1 MTKLLINAHI
11 IDGIAEQPIEQ
22 GYLLI
27 DETAGVILAM
37 GTGDYSQHQAGLAP
51 EDVID
56 VAGGYITPGLIDC
69 HVHTMRDGSHSP
81 DVILRTEQPEI
92 IAIRCIRNAQRHLEV
107 GITTIKDNG
116 SPGLSAISAKKAF
129 DMGLFVGPYM
139 LAAGAPII
147 MTGGHFK
154 TGGVEIDGADQARKE
169 ARLHLKNG
177 ANFIKM
183 LASGGINS
191 PKGEEPGSPELT
203 VEEMKAAVEVAHAKG
218 RIASI
223 HAEGLEGIRNAL
235 AAGADTIE
243 HCCCADDDCITQF
256 VKQGVY
262 MIPTIKAIRI
272 VAEEDLGLPAQVVEK
287 AKKIAAVHFPVLQ
300 KAIKA
305 GVKIAAGTDSCS
317 PGFPPERYFEELLCY
332 EEAGMTRMN
341 VIKTATANAA
351 DAIGLAEE
359 LGTLKP
365 GLRAD
370 FLILEANPLEDL
382 MNLRKQRAVYHYG
395 KKVQLPLV
403 CPLEPHM

>member
-1 MTKLLINAHI
+1 MSKLFFNAHL
-11 IDGIAEQPIEQ
+11 IDGVQDQPLENAWM
-22 GYLLI
+22 LI
-27 DETAGVILAM
+27 DEKNGTITAV
-37 GTGDYSQHQAGLAP
+37 GTGDYSKQGVGLAP
-51 EDVID
+51 EDIID
-56 VAGGYITPGLIDC
+56 VQGGYITPGLIDC

-81 DVILRTEQPEI
+81 DAILRTERPEI

-154 TGGVEIDGADQARKE
+154 TGGVEVDGADEARKE

-177 ANFIKM
+177 ADFIKM

-203 VEEMKAAVEVAHAKG
+203 VEEMRAAVEVAHAKG

-243 HCCCADDDCITQF
+243 HCCCADDACIEKF
-256 VKQGVY
+256 VEQGTY

-305 GVKIAAGTDSCS
+305 GVKIATGTDNCS

-332 EEAGMTRMN
+332 EEAGMTRME
-341 VIKTATANAA
+341 VIKTSTANAA
-351 DAIGLAEE
+351 EAIGLSQE
-359 LGTLKP
+359 LGTLQP

-382 MNLRKQRAVYHYG
+382 RNLRKQRAIYHYG

-403 CPLEPHM
+403 CPLSAI